1 VRTSGVASEL
11 RLVALTVALAFLR
24 LVFDES
30 RNLQSCTRSVNC
42 NGDADAT
49 GPNITFQSIHV
60 TNTERAVCA
69 LGPDRRRLAC
79 LVTDPIQP
87 LQTL

>member
-1 VRTSGVASEL
+1 MYTQRQ
-11 RLVALTVALAFLR
+11 
-24 LVFDES
+24 
-30 RNLQSCTRSVNC
+30 LQC
-42 NGDADAT
+42 ADAT

-60 TNTERAVCA
+60 ANTERAVCA

-79 LVTDPIQP
+79 VATDPIQP